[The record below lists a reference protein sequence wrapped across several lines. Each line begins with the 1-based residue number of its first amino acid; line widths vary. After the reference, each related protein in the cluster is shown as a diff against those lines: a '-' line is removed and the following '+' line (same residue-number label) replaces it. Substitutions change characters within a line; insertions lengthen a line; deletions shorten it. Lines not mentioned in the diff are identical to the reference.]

1 MTEDTKGRFVD
12 VVRTEFERGT
22 DTARRNLERNAQEAR
37 EELDR
42 RTDEARDEFGDRVV
56 DMTEEYFPEA
66 VAKRRRK
73 TAAIAF
79 AAGLGVGAVTSLL
92 LRR

>member
-1 MTEDTKGRFVD
+1 MTEDTNGRFVD

-22 DTARRNLERNAQEAR
+22 DSARRNLERNAQDAR
-37 EELDR
+37 EEIDR
-42 RTDEARDEFGDRVV
+42 RADEARDEFGERVV

-66 VAKRRRK
+66 VAKRRRE

-79 AAGLGVGAVTSLL
+79 AAGFGVGAVTALL
-92 LRR
+92 VRR